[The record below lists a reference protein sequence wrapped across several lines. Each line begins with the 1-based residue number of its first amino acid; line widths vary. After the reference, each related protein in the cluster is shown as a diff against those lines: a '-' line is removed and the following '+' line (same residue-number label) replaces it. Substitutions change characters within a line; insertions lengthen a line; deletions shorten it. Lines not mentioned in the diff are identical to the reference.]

1 MTRRKF
7 TVSFKLQAIKLGE
20 EKQNIAQTGRE
31 LGVKASL
38 IHRWKR
44 EQQEFTHNSFPGHG
58 KEKMTDDQREITR
71 LKKALRESNLETEI
85 LKKAISIFSMS
96 DKKNL
101 ALSSS
106 IN

>member
-7 TVSFKLQAIKLGE
+7 TPIFKLQAIKLGE
-20 EKQNIAQTGRE
+20 ENQNIAQAARE

-44 EQQEFTHNSFPGHG
+44 EQQEFSYNSFPGHG
-58 KEKMTDDQREITR
+58 KVKMTDAQREITN
-71 LKKALRESNLETEI
+71 LKKALREANLETEI
-85 LKKAISIFSMS
+85 LKKAISIFSVS

-101 ALSSS
+101 DL
-106 IN
+106 